1 MFTLARMRHAVA
13 TPTAEFPPGPRR
25 RKSNILGQLRYFY
38 NFATDPIGFVAS
50 RFERYGDIYYAP
62 SANDHLYVLRHPD
75 HLREVF
81 LNQAAK
87 FKKKHSAFEQLA
99 QVLGNGLVNSDGDVW
114 RRHRRMIQPAFGPKR
129 LAEYADAMI
138 AESEGIAA
146 RWQHGRTYNMADEM
160 TELTLRIVC
169 KTLFSHDV
177 TGAAN
182 DVGRAMVTLQDN
194 MARPDLLPAW
204 VPSPQRKRI
213 AEAIGL
219 FDKIIY
225 ELIDQRTPNDPNAP
239 KDLLQRMVDAVDEEG
254 DGKGLSRTEVRDELV
269 TMFIAGHETT
279 SQALTWTWYLLSQ
292 NPAAE
297 RKLHEELD
305 RVLGGRAPTY
315 DDLPKL
321 QYTEQVLKE
330 SMRIYPPVFM
340 LARRAEEQATI
351 GDYTIPAGSEVVMWL
366 YMTHHDARWY
376 PEPEKFRPDR
386 FSPENEKKL
395 PKLAYLP
402 FGAGARACIG
412 KIFAMNE
419 AQLALATMA
428 QQFQFKLEPTQKIAL
443 KPRITLT
450 PKHGM
455 RMRAVRR

>member
-1 MFTLARMRHAVA
+1 MQHAAAVRS
-13 TPTAEFPPGPRR
+13 EFPPGPPR
-25 RKSNILGQLRYFY
+25 RKSNVLGQLRYFY
-38 NFATDPIGFVAS
+38 NFATNPIGFVRE
-50 RFERYGDIYYAP
+50 RFDRYGDIYYAP
-62 SANDHLYVLRHPD
+62 GGDGHLYVLRHPD

-114 RRHRRMIQPAFGPKR
+114 RRHRRMIQPAFQPKR
-129 LAEYADAMI
+129 LAEYAAAMI
-138 AESEGIAA
+138 RESEGVAA
-146 RWQHGRTYNMADEM
+146 RWQHGQVYDMTDEM

-169 KTLFSHDV
+169 QTLFSHDV

-182 DVGRAMVTLQDN
+182 DVGRAMVTLQN
-194 MARPDLLPAW
+194 SMSRPDLLPQW
-204 VPSPQRKRI
+204 MPSPNRKRI
-213 AEAIGL
+213 ADAIGL

-225 ELIDQRTPNDPNAP
+225 DLIDARTANDPDAP
-239 KDLLQRMVDAVDEEG
+239 ADLLQRMVDAVDTEG
-254 DGKGLSRTEVRDELV
+254 DGKGLTRTEVRDELV

-292 NPAAE
+292 NPEAE
-297 RKLHEELD
+297 RKLHAELD
-305 RVLGGRAPTY
+305 SVLGDRAPTY
-315 DDLPKL
+315 EDLPKL
-321 QYTEQVLKE
+321 VYTEQVLKE

-340 LARRAEEQATI
+340 LARRAEEDAVI
-351 GDYTIPAGSEVVMWL
+351 GTYTIPAGSEVVMWL
-366 YMTHHDARWY
+366 YMTHHDPRWF
-376 PEPEKFRPDR
+376 PQPDEFRPER
-386 FSPENEKKL
+386 FTPENEKKL

-402 FGAGARACIG
+402 FGAGGRACIG

-419 AQLALATMA
+419 ARLAMATMA
-428 QQFQFKLEPTQKIAL
+428 QKFRFELDPSQKIAL
-443 KPRITLT
+443 KPRLTLS